1 MENATFTVTDDLL
14 ASQGQR
20 FLNFGIDVLIQYVI
34 ILGMGTT
41 IELIADI
48 TNNYALSDWLES
60 MSRSELLFYVVFTVF
75 FYYYLT
81 EVYFSRTFAKY
92 FTKTIV
98 VTNEGLKPHYKM
110 ILIRTLCRF
119 IPFEAFSFLSESL
132 RGWHDRFS
140 GTYVVKK
147 KRLTQKRDLF
157 YHFDE
162 IAKV

>member
-34 ILGMGTT
+34 VLGMGTT

-60 MSRSELLFYVVFTVF
+60 MSRSELSFYVVFTAF

-81 EVYFSRTFAKY
+81 EMYFSRTFAKY

-98 VTNEGLKPHYKM
+98 VTKEGSKPNYKM
-110 ILIRTLCRF
+110 IFIRTLCRF

-140 GTYVVKK
+140 ETYVVRK

>member
-20 FLNFGIDVLIQYVI
+20 FLNFCIDALIQYG
-34 ILGMGTT
+34 ILLAIGTT
-41 IELIADI
+41 IQLIAEI
-48 TNNYALSDWLES
+48 TNNYVVSDWLKS
-60 MSRSELLFYVVFTVF
+60 LGSFDLFLVVLLIAF

-81 EVYFSRTFAKY
+81 ETYFSRTFAKY

-98 VTNEGLKPHYKM
+98 VTKEGIRPYYKS
-110 ILIRTLCRF
+110 ILIRTICRF
-119 IPFEAFSFLSESL
+119 IPFEAFSFLAMPS
-132 RGWHDRFS
+132 RGWHDRLS
-140 GTYVVKK
+140 ETYVVKK

>member
-60 MSRSELLFYVVFTVF
+60 MSRSELLFYVVFTAF

-81 EVYFSRTFAKY
+81 EMYFSRTFAKY

-98 VTNEGLKPHYKM
+98 VTNEGSKPNYKM
-110 ILIRTLCRF
+110 IFIRTLCRF
-119 IPFEAFSFLSESL
+119 IPFEAFSFLSESS
-132 RGWHDRFS
+132 RGWHDKYS
-140 GTYVVKK
+140 KTYVVKK